1 MIYGGNEMKKQ
12 YLHPVASLQ
21 RICAEDVLTGSAPNV
36 EAQDLGAIHS
46 HSWNNLPNIPTIN
59 S

>member
-1 MIYGGNEMKKQ
+1 MKKQ
-12 YLHPVASLQ
+12 YLPPVASLQ
-21 RICAEDVLTGSAPNV
+21 RICAEDVLTGSAPNA

-46 HSWNNLPNIPTIN
+46 YSWNNLPNIPTIN